1 MWGAVAAW
9 VLIILTLLLASCTK
23 TVYVPVETVT
33 VRTDTDSL
41 ARLVTRLVETN
52 SSRSER
58 ETLYVFRDREVTLNE
73 NGDTVREKT
82 STFTDRSRE
91 LETENRLLR
100 QENDSLRHAK
110 SRTDSVYVEKP
121 VPVEVVKEVERKR
134 GWWETALLWA
144 GGIALMTL
152 GFLLIWRF
160 KS

>member
-1 MWGAVAAW
+1 MAM
-9 VLIILTLLLASCTK
+9 LSASCTR
-23 TVYVPVETVT
+23 TVYVPVETAA
-33 VRTDTDSL
+33 VRTDADSL

-73 NGDTVREKT
+73 NGDTVKEKT

-121 VPVEVVKEVERKR
+121 VPVERIVEVERKR

-144 GGIALMTL
+144 GGAALAA
-152 GFLLIWRF
+152 LIVASIYVYKR
-160 KS
+160 KLD